1 MKKRVISLLI
11 AAALCMTACGSAG
24 PGTAAQSQ
32 AAGEA
37 AAGPGTTEQSQ
48 AVGEAAAGPGTA
60 EAETGAE
67 TNSEPEETGAEP
79 ESTGK
84 ILVAYFSKTGNTEA
98 VAKMIAGT
106 TGADLFKVE
115 TATPYPEDYNETVDI
130 AREEQDNDARPEL
143 STHVENMA
151 QYDVV
156 FLGYPNWWGTM
167 PMAMFTFLEEYDFT
181 GKTII
186 PFCTHG
192 GSALG
197 SSESDIESLCPDSQI
212 LEGLAVSGSR
222 AGNAQS
228 DVEAWVKGLGITPG
242 QE

>member
-1 MKKRVISLLI
+1 MKKRMISLLI
-11 AAALCMTACGSAG
+11 AVAAVLCMTACGSAAQE
-24 PGTAAQSQ
+24 TTVQSQ
-32 AAGEA
+32 VADEITTGQE
-37 AAGPGTTEQSQ
+37 TTE
-48 AVGEAAAGPGTA
+48 ADT
-60 EAETGAE
+60 ETE
-67 TNSEPEETGAEP
+67 TNSEPEETDAGPKAA
-79 ESTGK
+79 GK

-98 VAKMIAGT
+98 VANMIAET
-106 TGADLFKVE
+106 TGADLFKVK
-115 TATPYPEDYNETVDI
+115 TVIPYPEDYNKTVDI

-143 STHVENMA
+143 SNHVENMD

-156 FLGYPNWWGTM
+156 FVGYPNWWGTM

-197 SSESDIESLCPDSQI
+197 NSEGDIESLCPDSE
-212 LEGLAVSGSR
+212 LREGLAVSGSQ
-222 AGNAQS
+222 AGNAQG
-228 DVEAWVKGLGITPG
+228 DVEAWIHGLGIVTE